1 MTNDQHRNL
10 ELQEQEALDRAIDA
24 VATAQLFQHSQ
35 GFPARFGIQEAAVAT
50 GMSTSAIRRAIK
62 AGKIQTTRHPI
73 TNAYEMSAEAL
84 IAAGYHLRAT
94 TAPAEAKPQSI
105 ESSAEVEYLR
115 QRIKDLEEAL
125 AFERQRTLS
134 ADERLDR
141 ALQAIPRRLFTRKA
155 LKRGDA

>member
-1 MTNDQHRNL
+1 MTKEQNRNL

-35 GFPARFGIQEAAVAT
+35 GFPARFGIQEATVAT

-62 AGKIQTTRHPI
+62 AGKIDATRHPI
-73 TNAYEMSAEAL
+73 TNAYEMSASAL
-84 IAAGYHLRAT
+84 IAAGYRLNRSTEPGAPSP
-94 TAPAEAKPQSI
+94 APADN
-105 ESSAEVEYLR
+105 SAEVEYLR

-141 ALQAIPRRLFTRKA
+141 ALEAIPRRLFTRKA

>member
-1 MTNDQHRNL
+1 MTNEK
-10 ELQEQEALDRAIDA
+10 ELQEQEALTRAIDA
-24 VATAQLFQHSQ
+24 VATVQLFQHSQ

-62 AGKIQTTRHPI
+62 AGKIQATRHPI

-84 IAAGYHLRAT
+84 IAAGYQLRDT
-94 TAPAEAKPQSI
+94 SAPAEQKPQSI
-105 ESSAEVEYLR
+105 DSSAEVEYLR

-125 AFERQRTLS
+125 AFERQRNLR

-141 ALQAIPRRLFTRKA
+141 ALEAIPRRLFTRKA